1 MATILNEKGIPITM
15 HCAEALADQNFFNSK
30 VHTLMMYCSS
40 VGLPGPKSVLV
51 HMIHL
56 NDSEIARLAE
66 TETHVVHCPSSN
78 TKLASGI
85 C

>member
-1 MATILNEKGIPITM
+1 
-15 HCAEALADQNFFNSK
+15 
-30 VHTLMMYCSS
+30 MMYCSS